1 MSEDLQALQELFLL
15 RAMSLPGIIPQ
26 GLLGACGGPPFRAAT
41 EALDSL
47 GAVMFTRHQ
56 PPLAAH
62 MGFLFRPKDQ
72 LGDWLWP
79 FS

>member
-26 GLLGACGGPPFRAAT
+26 GLLGVWEGPPFIVAMET
-41 EALDSL
+41 LDSL
-47 GAVMFTRHQ
+47 GAVTFTHHQ

-72 LGDWLWP
+72 LGGWLWP